1 MRTPMEQSM
10 MARIMARTVPGAMID
25 PMAAMA
31 AMAEPM
37 PCEQPAGPDS
47 LPDRAAESAVVA
59 PDADALADARE
70 DAGSDAREDAG
81 KDAAPAPA
89 SRRADEAVQPI
100 QPAQAAQPVKAAQ
113 PVQPIQPHGPA
124 GNTPNSVPPGHGTT
138 QPGTMQPGRTRPA
151 TCPATLP
158 ARRPSWMRPGL
169 LRDAWEWA
177 QRMASAEAAAPAQ
190 PAQPA
195 KSAEPAEPGREEPA
209 AWAADP
215 SGVVTDARGIPWPA
229 SLMQLKKD
237 LDARLQV
244 RRQQD
249 RTGTGTGTGTGAA
262 PCGSWQASGTVLLSE
277 QDERLAVFEN
287 PEDARFAAQLCN
299 VLPLVLTLYE
309 RLSAACMDSN
319 RENRET
325 QRKLAA
331 LRKDWSSMKRVLV
344 AQNALVR
351 TYNEAC
357 LQLCA
362 REDARPRVQ
371 ADDRPL
377 LDWLVNHLACES
389 VQPVCPYACGHFDQ
403 TKPCPLWKPEGAG
416 DSCAAPATTDKVGT
430 TDATDSLD
438 TADTTAGTPEEAA
451 GLARSLPDVAT
462 WKKLVFPASD
472 DRATCRCNVW
482 QCWKQACLWA
492 CGRSAFRSERSART
506 DRTGEDRAQAAEA
519 GRDAACAVAEEGS
532 AEVSGEGAG
541 DEADEEAGPG
551 AGSDTGEDAGE
562 RSLRRP

>member
-31 AMAEPM
+31 AMAAMAEPM

-47 LPDRAAESAVVA
+47 LSDRVAEGTVVSS
-59 PDADALADARE
+59 DSDALADAR
-70 DAGSDAREDAG
+70 GDARE
-81 KDAAPAPA
+81 DAAPAPA
-89 SRRADEAVQPI
+89 SRRADEAAQPI
-100 QPAQAAQPVKAAQ
+100 QSHGAAVR
-113 PVQPIQPHGPA
+113 H
-124 GNTPNSVPPGHGTT
+124 TPNSVPQGHGTT
-138 QPGTMQPGRTRPA
+138 QPGTTRPV

-169 LRDAWEWA
+169 LRDAWERA
-177 QRMASAEAAAPAQ
+177 ERMASAGAAA

-309 RLSAACMDSN
+309 RLFAACMDSN

-357 LQLCA
+357 LQL
-362 REDARPRVQ
+362 
-371 ADDRPL
+371 
-377 LDWLVNHLACES
+377 
-389 VQPVCPYACGHFDQ
+389 
-403 TKPCPLWKPEGAG
+403 
-416 DSCAAPATTDKVGT
+416 
-430 TDATDSLD
+430 
-438 TADTTAGTPEEAA
+438 
-451 GLARSLPDVAT
+451 
-462 WKKLVFPASD
+462 FPASD

-492 CGRSAFRSERSART
+492 CGLSAFRSERSART

-519 GRDAACAVAEEGS
+519 GRDAAACAVAEEGS

-551 AGSDTGEDAGE
+551 AGSDNGEDAGE